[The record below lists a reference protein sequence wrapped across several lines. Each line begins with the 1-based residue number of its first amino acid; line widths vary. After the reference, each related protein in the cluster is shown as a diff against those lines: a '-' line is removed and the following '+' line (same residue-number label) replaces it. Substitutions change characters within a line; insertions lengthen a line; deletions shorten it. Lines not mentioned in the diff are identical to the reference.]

1 MIHVP
6 KRRFDMLSAWI
17 VPVALLGSWFWLYS
31 LKGQSNSVVANPL
44 GVFGM
49 LLQNW
54 SAFVQNAWLS
64 ICRLFGGAVLGT
76 ILGAA
81 SGLAL
86 ARVARLRVLFSPTL
100 QTLSSVPFMVLI
112 PFFLM
117 VFGFGEVFRVSVI

>member
-81 SGLAL
+81 SGLASRHCQCPPFQPPLGL
-86 ARVARLRVLFSPTL
+86 ARRGTCRKGGGGMTERGSWLLH
-100 QTLSSVPFMVLI
+100 SS
-112 PFFLM
+112 
-117 VFGFGEVFRVSVI
+117 R